1 MQISLIIPTYNE
13 EKNILKTLKK
23 LRLLLK
29 NEKDKWEILIIND
42 GSTDNTL
49 EILKNYKPKFF
60 KIISYKKNKG
70 KGFAVKKGVKEA
82 TGDYICFIDSDLAYS
97 FDNLKNLLSY
107 LKDFGIVIG
116 SRNLETDNHENISTL
131 RRIFGKGFNIL
142 SNIILGYRI
151 KDTQCGLKAFK
162 KEVAKSLFS
171 KQTLNGWGFDTEIL
185 YLAKKKN
192 YKIKEAR
199 ATVLKR
205 YGAQDSKIN
214 FLTDPI
220 KMFLDLLKIRLNDIR
235 GKYE

>member
-1 MQISLIIPTYNE
+1 MQISLIIPAYNE
-13 EKNILKTLKK
+13 EKNILRMLKK

-49 EILKNYKPKFF
+49 GILKNYKPKFF

-107 LKDFGIVIG
+107 LENFEVVIG

-162 KEVAKSLFS
+162 KEAAERLFS

-192 YKIKEAR
+192 YKIKEVR
-199 ATVLKR
+199 AVVLER

-214 FLTDPI
+214 FLKDPI
-220 KMFLDLLKIRLNDIR
+220 KMFLDLLKIRLNDIC

>member
-1 MQISLIIPTYNE
+1 MKISLIIPAYNE
-13 EKNILKTLKK
+13 EKNILRMLKK

-49 EILKNYKPKFF
+49 GILKNYKPKFF

-107 LKDFGIVIG
+107 LENFEVVIG

-162 KEVAKSLFS
+162 KEAAERLFS

-192 YKIKEAR
+192 YKIKEVKAV
-199 ATVLKR
+199 VLKE
-205 YGAQDSKIN
+205 YGRSEEHTSELQS
-214 FLTDPI
+214 
-220 KMFLDLLKIRLNDIR
+220 R
-235 GKYE
+235 